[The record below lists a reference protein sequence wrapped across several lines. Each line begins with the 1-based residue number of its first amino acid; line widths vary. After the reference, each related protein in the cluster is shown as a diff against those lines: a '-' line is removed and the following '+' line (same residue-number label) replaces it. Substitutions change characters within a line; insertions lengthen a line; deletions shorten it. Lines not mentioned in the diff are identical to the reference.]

1 MKDIN
6 IITDMTTAV
15 TAKVALA
22 HVAAE
27 AAVSAN
33 VATAGSNVASKPK
46 LNKSRNWKAISA
58 N

>member
-15 TAKVALA
+15 TAEVALA

-33 VATAGSNVASKPK
+33 AATTGSNVATRPRQSKSP
-46 LNKSRNWKAISA
+46 NWKNILPS
-58 N
+58 